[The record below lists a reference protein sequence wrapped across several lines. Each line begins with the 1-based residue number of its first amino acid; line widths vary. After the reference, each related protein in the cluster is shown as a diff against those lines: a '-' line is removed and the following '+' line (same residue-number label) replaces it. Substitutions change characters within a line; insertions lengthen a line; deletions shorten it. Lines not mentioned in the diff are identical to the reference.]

1 MLYVNPVGCAHANR
15 DPPMQ
20 VDMIAIGEDKV
31 QAASAYTFDH
41 ASKTHRLINNAD
53 KPPVE

>member
-1 MLYVNPVGCAHANR
+1 
-15 DPPMQ
+15 MQ